1 MKLQLALDLL
11 DLEGAGQL
19 LEKVADLVDI
29 AEVGTPL
36 ILREGVRAIAAI
48 KQAGPGL
55 EVLADLKIMDA
66 GEHESRMGFEAG
78 ADIVTVLGAARDT
91 TIRSVLEQAQVH
103 GRKVMVDL
111 IAVPDAPARARQI
124 DEMGADYICVHT
136 AADVQ
141 AEGEDP
147 LQELHQVHPVLQC
160 ARMAVAGGIDSRILP
175 QIAAYEPEI
184 IVVGGFITKHSDPRL
199 AALELRDLFPQGNI
213 S

>member
-11 DLEGAGQL
+11 DLEGARQL

-36 ILREGVRAIAAI
+36 ILREGMRAIAAI

-147 LQELHQVHPVLQC
+147 LQELHQVHPVLQR

-175 QIAAYEPEI
+175 QIAVYEPEI
-184 IVVGGFITKHSDPRL
+184 VVVGGFITNHPDPRV
-199 AALELRDLFPQGNI
+199 AALQLRDLLPGRDA